1 MARRVCLIKIV
12 LSTLPLYHMSVFLM
26 PKRVARVITLV
37 KRRFLWCGDSKDQ
50 KIYKVAW
57 QMLVRGNN
65 RGGLD
70 IHWKARTRRCY
81 LNGYGG
87 YEIII

>member
-1 MARRVCLIKIV
+1 
-12 LSTLPLYHMSVFLM
+12 MSVFLM

-37 KRRFLWCGDSKDQ
+37 KRRFLWCGDSEDQ

-57 QMLVRGNN
+57 QMVVRGNN

-70 IHWKARTRRCY
+70 IGSLEGKNKALLFKWLWR
-81 LNGYGG
+81 L
-87 YEIII
+87 